1 MHRVGNRLGCSGIC
15 YDCYDMI
22 DMFYDLGCGMPV
34 NVYVAMMI
42 RSGSAEK
49 PYWMALQPT
58 TRLLSFV
65 RYLTNARAC
74 VHVAWHR

>member
-1 MHRVGNRLGCSGIC
+1 
-15 YDCYDMI
+15 
-22 DMFYDLGCGMPV
+22 MPV

-74 VHVAWHR
+74 ACGMTQMILGLSRPLF